1 MNKSLRLETKNVEA
15 LPHWGKF
22 IPVLDGLGVVTAYRE
37 ILGRTAATATASLSN
52 IDVVTQ

>member
-15 LPHWGKF
+15 LPHWEKS

-37 ILGRTAATATASLSN
+37 ILGRAAAATASHSN
-52 IDVVTQ
+52 IDVVTR